1 MGYVE
6 IQNIKEI
13 KLKVQAK
20 SDDTKNSVGSGVV
33 IVVWG
38 WESQPRGEERQVV
51 LLMAQERYA

>member
-1 MGYVE
+1 M
-6 IQNIKEI
+6 
-13 KLKVQAK
+13 QAK